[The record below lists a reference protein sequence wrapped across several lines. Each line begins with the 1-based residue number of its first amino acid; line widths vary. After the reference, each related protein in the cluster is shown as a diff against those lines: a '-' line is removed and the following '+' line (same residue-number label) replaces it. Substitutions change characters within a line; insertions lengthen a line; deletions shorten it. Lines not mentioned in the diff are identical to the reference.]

1 MTAVKSVSAKPLT
14 GFEKKKTLEH
24 NGCEFVK
31 INDTN
36 SFAAPKAMLW
46 ACYFDGI
53 KIAEARLQIDCVNAA
68 IEALGGE

>member
-24 NGCEFVK
+24 NGCVFQKEA
-31 INDTN
+31 DTAP
-36 SFAAPKAMLW
+36 FAPVGASVW
-46 ACYFDGI
+46 ACYFEGTL
-53 KIAEARLQIDCVNAA
+53 IAQSRLQMDCVDKA

>member
-1 MTAVKSVSAKPLT
+1 MTAVKAVSAKPLT

-31 INDTN
+31 EFDLS
-36 SFAAPKAMLW
+36 SFAAPQATKW
-46 ACYFDGI
+46 VCYFDGE

-68 IEALGGE
+68 VEALGGE

>member
-1 MTAVKSVSAKPLT
+1 MTAVKSVTAKPLT

-31 INDTN
+31 INDTR
-36 SFAAPKAMLW
+36 ALGDPKQLIW
-46 ACYFDGI
+46 ACYFEGE

-68 IEALGGE
+68 VEALGGE